1 MFYFAHQTT
10 ANTMILSP
18 VGVIKFEN
26 HILVTA
32 DPKVAEY
39 VRKYPHIVEL
49 DGAKFQEVEPLLKN
63 PKFFQEAIESC
74 VKKAEE
80 APKNEAKE
88 EAEEKVEK
96 APKKKGK
103 R

>member
-18 VGVIKFEN
+18 VGAIKFEN
-26 HILVTA
+26 HLLITA
-32 DPKVAEY
+32 NEKVAEF
-39 VRKYPHIVEL
+39 VRTYPHIVEL
-49 DGAKFQEVEPLLKN
+49 DGEKFKEVEPLLKN
-63 PKFFQEAIESC
+63 PNFFKEAIESC
-74 VKKAEE
+74 VKKPEE

-88 EAEEKVEK
+88 EAEEKGEK